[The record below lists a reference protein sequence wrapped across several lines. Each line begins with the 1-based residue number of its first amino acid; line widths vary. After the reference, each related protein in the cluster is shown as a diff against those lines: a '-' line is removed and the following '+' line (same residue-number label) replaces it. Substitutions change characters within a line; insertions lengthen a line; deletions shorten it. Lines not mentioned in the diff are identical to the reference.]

1 MYVRPFWSKTP
12 RRESVRQGQC
22 PRREHSSQFV
32 PACGSVVGDHAE
44 PRPTLGVIAIVRGGS
59 RTADEHTAPGTL
71 PRKLATRRAGS
82 SSRTRLLR
90 GRPAPPPSKPHSWAA
105 LVEREILEHGGGAGP
120 MHPDRP
126 RGGRDDEG
134 IRSPAHTLLRCLA
147 SQPNRPRRTCNRIGG
162 PALPRLRES
171 PMCLPAARSAAAC
184 NRTRAVARV
193 GGAATGADAPVAAG
207 WDDNQPSQRRRQTAE
222 STRRCRSQCE
232 SGTGPWIGASSETV
246 AASGKQQ
253 PGVSAA
259 GRSLRVSRRMLAGLH
274 LRALS

>member
-193 GGAATGADAPVAAG
+193 GGAATGADAPVAADG
-207 WDDNQPSQRRRQTAE
+207 TTTSRLSADAKPLNPPGGAEASASPEPAPGSARRARPSLRQ
-222 STRRCRSQCE
+222 
-232 SGTGPWIGASSETV
+232 ASSSR
-246 AASGKQQ
+246 ASALLVDLCGCLE
-253 PGVSAA
+253 GCLLACTY
-259 GRSLRVSRRMLAGLH
+259 GR
-274 LRALS
+274 